1 MACRFLSWN
10 FSKGRRSS
18 ERLER
23 GPLPADTVLASAGQI
38 AAALDAAHR
47 KGVIHRDLKPSNV
60 MLTASG
66 VKLLDFGLARLRDL
80 EAADAIEGST
90 KSLLLTEQGT
100 VLGTVPY
107 MAPEQIE
114 AREADARTDIFA
126 LGAILYEMAS
136 GRPPFE
142 GRSSASVMAAILTH
156 DPGPLS
162 SLRPGVPPGIDRV
175 VKKCMAK
182 DPDER
187 WQSAADLM
195 AALQWIRDD
204 SLSPHGAPPA
214 TQKHRYLTQ
223 GVLAITAVAA
233 TLAVAALW
241 ILQSRRAAESTPAT
255 APQFIPVTFRTGTV
269 SSARFAPDG
278 ETVIYSAAWGGDD
291 YALFMTRRGS
301 PESRPLN
308 IADARLLGVSSTG
321 DLAFLRG
328 GHDAVRWLQPSR
340 TGTLTRVAM
349 TGGAPRELLEDVVA
363 ADWAPG
369 GDLAVVRRDRVEF
382 PSGKTV
388 HGPNEFKYVRVA
400 PDGQKLALA
409 DRQNIV
415 VLDRSGNKTTLSS
428 GWGEMTSVAWSPSG
442 DEVWFA
448 ADRRANDVST
458 WTVRAVSLAKAERVL
473 LSSAGTSLA
482 ILDVLPNGR
491 ALIATH
497 VARMGCSC
505 LEPGRTQPRELAWLD
520 GSAPEALSADGQTLL
535 LSELLRGA
543 GKNGSIY
550 VRKTDGSDAIRLG
563 DGYGE
568 DLSPDGKWVL
578 TTEVRTR
585 HHWILLPTGPGSPKT
600 LPAGELVGR
609 GEANF
614 LPNGLQIV
622 FAGREK
628 ERGTRI
634 YLQDIDSGAIR
645 PISPEGVATTGLATP
660 DGRYVIGGT
669 KGKTFKYAIDGSAP
683 IPLPYLNSYDMP
695 LQSSPDGSVL
705 YVWRTDAWPPAVDR
719 VDMANGGR
727 QPWKTIQ
734 PADPVGVDS
743 ILRILVTPD
752 GSSYCHDYVRF
763 LSELFIVEGLK

>member
-1 MACRFLSWN
+1 
-10 FSKGRRSS
+10 
-18 ERLER
+18 
-23 GPLPADTVLASAGQI
+23 
-38 AAALDAAHR
+38 
-47 KGVIHRDLKPSNV
+47 
-60 MLTASG
+60 
-66 VKLLDFGLARLRDL
+66 
-80 EAADAIEGST
+80 
-90 KSLLLTEQGT
+90 
-100 VLGTVPY
+100 
-107 MAPEQIE
+107 
-114 AREADARTDIFA
+114 
-126 LGAILYEMAS
+126 
-136 GRPPFE
+136 
-142 GRSSASVMAAILTH
+142 
-156 DPGPLS
+156 
-162 SLRPGVPPGIDRV
+162 
-175 VKKCMAK
+175 
-182 DPDER
+182 
-187 WQSAADLM
+187 
-195 AALQWIRDD
+195 
-204 SLSPHGAPPA
+204 
-214 TQKHRYLTQ
+214 
-223 GVLAITAVAA
+223 
-233 TLAVAALW
+233 
-241 ILQSRRAAESTPAT
+241 
-255 APQFIPVTFRTGTV
+255 
-269 SSARFAPDG
+269 
-278 ETVIYSAAWGGDD
+278 
-291 YALFMTRRGS
+291 
-301 PESRPLN
+301 
-308 IADARLLGVSSTG
+308 
-321 DLAFLRG
+321 
-328 GHDAVRWLQPSR
+328 
-340 TGTLTRVAM
+340 
-349 TGGAPRELLEDVVA
+349 
-363 ADWAPG
+363 
-369 GDLAVVRRDRVEF
+369 
-382 PSGKTV
+382 
-388 HGPNEFKYVRVA
+388 
-400 PDGQKLALA
+400 
-409 DRQNIV
+409 
-415 VLDRSGNKTTLSS
+415 
-428 GWGEMTSVAWSPSG
+428 
-442 DEVWFA
+442 
-448 ADRRANDVST
+448 
-458 WTVRAVSLAKAERVL
+458 
-473 LSSAGTSLA
+473 
-482 ILDVLPNGR
+482 
-491 ALIATH
+491 
-497 VARMGCSC
+497 MGCSC

-550 VRKTDGSDAIRLG
+550 VRKPDGSDAIRLG